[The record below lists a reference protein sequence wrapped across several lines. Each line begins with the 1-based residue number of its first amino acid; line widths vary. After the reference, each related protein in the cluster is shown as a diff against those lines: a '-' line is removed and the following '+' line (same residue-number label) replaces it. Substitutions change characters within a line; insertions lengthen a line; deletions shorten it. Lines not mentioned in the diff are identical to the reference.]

1 VEKPLTAGK
10 FQQAAEK
17 KGVSLSR
24 KTQMLYRGKNIFI
37 NGESFAMNKAD
48 KATLETLAN
57 TRGLD
62 GTAVAGASEDVLE
75 ALFAWY
81 TDGWLELNK

>member
-1 VEKPLTAGK
+1 
-10 FQQAAEK
+10 
-17 KGVSLSR
+17 
-24 KTQMLYRGKNIFI
+24 MLYRGKNVFI
-37 NGESFAMNKAD
+37 NGESFAMNKSD

-62 GTAVAGASEDVLE
+62 GAAVAAASEDVLE

>member
-1 VEKPLTAGK
+1 
-10 FQQAAEK
+10 
-17 KGVSLSR
+17 
-24 KTQMLYRGKNIFI
+24 
-37 NGESFAMNKAD
+37 MNKAD

-62 GTAVAGASEDVLE
+62 GAAVAGASEDVLE